1 MIIRQQIRF
10 AVFGSVVLHLLF
22 AFGITTMLAYKRS
35 LPPSNDDFKN
45 ALDLGSGF
53 NLSSFS
59 DFTYASREIGEPVH
73 GGSSVGG
80 SVWWKWHAKE
90 ECEVELNV
98 DSVDFEDV
106 VGVYRGSMMETLI
119 KVASRKEVESKSL
132 VFFAEPGTLY
142 HFVVASTQPGMEGSV
157 ELQMDVRGE
166 EEEEL
171 IVLLPEMF
179 IHEDLE
185 KEKNFIRT
193 ESNTHSDVVPS
204 NANLESDRNTLA
216 ASDSEPSDEGKDTV
230 PNIDGRDLP
239 FGDLAKKDYSDGE
252 EDANFLPVLPQWAP
266 EKNSSIG
273 SISEKRINES
283 RNERDEAEEI
293 EQNEPDGLFSK
304 TLAEEQEFEEQ
315 EFEEQDLIE
324 SELNKKNS
332 ANDSAL
338 TEFQKNEE
346 PEVISEDAQESL
358 VAEPLNPSNQL
369 NERVPVHDQAKKA
382 FQVHSPK
389 KKSVGKL
396 SNLGQAALDVEETV
410 LGHYKKKVD
419 LAVQKSW
426 HRARTAHADFV
437 KFGSLKVRFWVNE
450 SGDIVDIRLLRND
463 ADPVMVDFSI
473 SGILRADIPPVPK
486 DLIEL
491 TQDGRMEFEYE
502 IIIY

>member
-1 MIIRQQIRF
+1 MIIRQQIRL

-45 ALDLGSGF
+45 ALDLGYGN

-59 DFTYASREIGEPVH
+59 DITYASREIGEPVH
-73 GGSSVGG
+73 DGASIGG
-80 SVWWKWHAKE
+80 SVWWKWNAQE

-98 DSVDFEDV
+98 DSIDFEDV
-106 VGVYRGSMMETLI
+106 VGVYRGSMIETLV
-119 KVASRKEVESKSL
+119 KVASSKEVESKSL
-132 VFFAEPGTLY
+132 VFSAEPGTLY

-157 ELQMDVRGE
+157 ELQIDVRGE

-179 IHEDLE
+179 IRDDPDDLE
-185 KEKNFIRT
+185 KENIYIRT
-193 ESNTHSDVVPS
+193 ESNSPSTIAPS
-204 NANLESDRNTLA
+204 NTDLESDRNTLA
-216 ASDSEPSDEGKDTV
+216 TSDSQPSDEGEDAV
-230 PNIDGRDLP
+230 PNIDGGDFP
-239 FGDLAKKDYSDGE
+239 FGDLAKKDYVDGE
-252 EDANFLPVLPQWAP
+252 EEDENFLPILPQWAP
-266 EKNSSIG
+266 KKKIIINYN
-273 SISEKRINES
+273 SEKKNDES
-283 RNERDEAEEI
+283 RNERSEVKEK
-293 EQNEPDGLFSK
+293 EQNDSAELFSE
-304 TLAEEQEFEEQ
+304 TLIKEPEFEEK
-315 EFEEQDLIE
+315 DLIE

-332 ANDSAL
+332 VNNSDP
-338 TEFQKNEE
+338 TEFQKNKES
-346 PEVISEDAQESL
+346 EVIAGDGQESL
-358 VAEPLNPSNQL
+358 VPEELNSSNQL
-369 NERVPVHDQAKKA
+369 NERAPVHEKQKKD

-389 KKSVGKL
+389 KKSIGKL

-426 HRARTAHADFV
+426 HRARSAHADFV

-450 SGDIVDIRLLRND
+450 KGDIVDIRLLRND

>member
-1 MIIRQQIRF
+1 MIIRQQIRL

-45 ALDLGSGF
+45 ALDLGYGN

-59 DFTYASREIGEPVH
+59 DITYASREIGEPVH
-73 GGSSVGG
+73 DGASIGG
-80 SVWWKWHAKE
+80 SVWWKWNAQE

-98 DSVDFEDV
+98 DSIDFEDV
-106 VGVYRGSMMETLI
+106 VGVYRGSMIETLV
-119 KVASRKEVESKSL
+119 KVASSKEVESKSL
-132 VFFAEPGTLY
+132 VFSAEPGTLY

-157 ELQMDVRGE
+157 ELKIDVRGE

-179 IHEDLE
+179 IRDDPDDLE
-185 KEKNFIRT
+185 KENIYIRT
-193 ESNTHSDVVPS
+193 ESNSPSTIAPS
-204 NANLESDRNTLA
+204 NTDLESDRNTLA
-216 ASDSEPSDEGKDTV
+216 TSDSQPSDEGEDAV
-230 PNIDGRDLP
+230 PNIDGRDFP
-239 FGDLAKKDYSDGE
+239 FGDLAKKDYVDGE
-252 EDANFLPVLPQWAP
+252 EEDENSLPILPQWAP
-266 EKNSSIG
+266 KKKISINYN
-273 SISEKRINES
+273 SEKKNDES
-283 RNERDEAEEI
+283 RNERSEVKEK
-293 EQNEPDGLFSK
+293 EQNDSAELFSE
-304 TLAEEQEFEEQ
+304 TLIKESEFEEKN
-315 EFEEQDLIE
+315 LIE

-332 ANDSAL
+332 VNNSDP
-338 TEFQKNEE
+338 TEFQKNKES
-346 PEVISEDAQESL
+346 EVIAGDGQESL
-358 VAEPLNPSNQL
+358 VPEELNSSNQL
-369 NERVPVHDQAKKA
+369 NERAPVHEKQKKA

-389 KKSVGKL
+389 KKSIGKL

-426 HRARTAHADFV
+426 HRARSAHADFV

-450 SGDIVDIRLLRND
+450 KGDIVDIRLLRND

>member
-45 ALDLGSGF
+45 ALDLGSGY

-73 GGSSVGG
+73 GGASIGG
-80 SVWWKWHAKE
+80 SVWWKWNAQE

-98 DSVDFEDV
+98 NSIDFEDV
-106 VGVYRGSMMETLI
+106 VGVYRGSMMETLV
-119 KVASRKEVESKSL
+119 KVASRKEVDNKSL

-142 HFVVASTQPGMEGSV
+142 HFVVASAQPGMEGSV
-157 ELQMDVRGE
+157 ELQMDVSGE

-179 IHEDLE
+179 IRDDPDDLE
-185 KEKNFIRT
+185 REKEYIRT
-193 ESNTHSDVVPS
+193 ESNSPS
-204 NANLESDRNTLA
+204 TIAPPNTNLESDRNTLA
-216 ASDSEPSDEGKDTV
+216 ASDSQPSNEGEDTV

-239 FGDLAKKDYSDGE
+239 FGDLAKKDYVDGEE
-252 EDANFLPVLPQWAP
+252 EDANFLPILPQWAP
-266 EKNSSIG
+266 KKQISINSN
-273 SISEKRINES
+273 SEKKNDES
-283 RNERDEAEEI
+283 KNERDEAEEI

-315 EFEEQDLIE
+315 DLIE

-332 ANDSAL
+332 VNNSDP
-338 TEFQKNEE
+338 TEFQKNKE
-346 PEVISEDAQESL
+346 PEVIAEDAQESL

-369 NERVPVHDQAKKA
+369 NERVPVHEKQKKA

-389 KKSVGKL
+389 KKSIGKL
-396 SNLGQAALDVEETV
+396 SNLGEAALDVEETV

-450 SGDIVDIRLLRND
+450 KGDIVDIRLLRND

>member
-35 LPPSNDDFKN
+35 LPPGNDDFKN
-45 ALDLGSGF
+45 ALDLGSGYS
-53 NLSSFS
+53 LSSFS
-59 DFTYASREIGEPVH
+59 DFTYASRELGEPVH
-73 GGSSVGG
+73 GGVSIGG
-80 SVWWKWHAKE
+80 SVWWKWNALE

-98 DSVDFEDV
+98 DSIDFEDV
-106 VGVYRGSMMETLI
+106 VGVYRGSMMETLV
-119 KVASRKEVESKSL
+119 KVTSRQEAESKSL
-132 VFFAEPGTLY
+132 VFFAEPETLY
-142 HFVVASTQPGMEGSV
+142 HFAVASTQPGVEGSV
-157 ELQMDVRGE
+157 ELKMDIRDE

-179 IHEDLE
+179 IRDDPDDLK
-185 KEKNFIRT
+185 KEKDYIRT
-193 ESNTHSDVVPS
+193 ESNSPSTVAPS
-204 NANLESDRNTLA
+204 NTDLESDRNTLA
-216 ASDSEPSDEGKDTV
+216 ASDTQPSDEGEDNV

-239 FGDLAKKDYSDGE
+239 FGDLAQKDYVDGE
-252 EDANFLPVLPQWAP
+252 EEDADFLPILPQWAP
-266 EKNSSIG
+266 EKQISVNSN
-273 SISEKRINES
+273 SEEKNDES
-283 RNERDEAEEI
+283 RNERSEAEE
-293 EQNEPDGLFSK
+293 EEPTELFSE
-304 TLAEEQEFEEQ
+304 TLIKEPEIEEK
-315 EFEEQDLIE
+315 DLIE
-324 SELNKKNS
+324 AELNKKNS
-332 ANDSAL
+332 SNNSDSNEL
-338 TEFQKNEE
+338 QKNNE
-346 PEVISEDAQESL
+346 SEFVAEDSKESL
-358 VAEPLNPSNQL
+358 VTEELDSSNQL
-369 NERVPVHDQAKKA
+369 NERVPVHEEQKKA

-389 KKSVGKL
+389 KKSIGKL
-396 SNLGQAALDVEETV
+396 SNLGKAALDVEETV

-450 SGDIVDIRLLRND
+450 KGDIVDIRLLRND

-473 SGILRADIPPVPK
+473 SGILRADIPPVPR